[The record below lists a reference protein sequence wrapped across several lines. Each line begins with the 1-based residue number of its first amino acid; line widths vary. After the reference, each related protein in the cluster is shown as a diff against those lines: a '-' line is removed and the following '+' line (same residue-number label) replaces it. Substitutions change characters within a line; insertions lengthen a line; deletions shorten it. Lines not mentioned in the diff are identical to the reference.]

1 MLADGR
7 AGIGEKGQRNDLLV
21 RKLTLR
27 LITRAA
33 VVSRIFRLNSQ
44 TMVSLSQVISSK
56 ALPI

>member
-7 AGIGEKGQRNDLLV
+7 AGIGEKGQRNYLLV

-44 TMVSLSQVISSK
+44 TMVSLSQFISSK